1 MPFDINDADTQ
12 KAIKELTER
21 AVKEATEGLSAKNQE
36 LLAKLKKAT
45 KDAQIDPAEHQ
56 ALQTELEQ
64 VQAQLAEA
72 QKVAKTATSDAEK
85 AKKALES
92 ENGFVSKLLI
102 DNGLTEALLKSGVK
116 PEMSKAVKAL
126 LSGQVQIK
134 VDGDK
139 REAVIGDK
147 SLSDAVI
154 EWAKSDEGK
163 HFVAAPANQG
173 GGATGGKTG
182 ADGVKTMARAA
193 FDSLAPDAKMEFTK
207 GGGKLTD

>member
-1 MPFDINDADTQ
+1 MFDPNDADT
-12 KAIKELTER
+12 KAALAK
-21 AVKEATEGLSAKNQE
+21 AVKDAIEEETKGLKAKNDE

-56 ALQTELEQ
+56 ALQAELD
-64 VQAQLAEA
+64 QAKTQIAEL
-72 QKVAKTATSDAEK
+72 QKVAKTATTEAEK
-85 AKKALES
+85 AKKALEGES
-92 ENGFVSKLLI
+92 GFVSKLLI
-102 DNGLTEALLKSGVK
+102 DNGLTEALIKTGVK

-147 SLSDAVI
+147 SLNDFVG

-163 HFVAAPANQG
+163 HFVAAPANNG
-173 GGATGGKTG
+173 GGATGAGTQTQTKKKWSEMTLDERSEIFRTNPEQ
-182 ADGVKTMARAA
+182 AKALQQAA
-193 FDSLAPDAKMEFTK
+193 
-207 GGGKLTD
+207 